1 MDESQHEHEEEDTVD
16 EVLAQADLM
25 ESQEE
30 EDDGPPSKKR
40 KLNKDGKSKKTKGVE
55 KEKSK
60 KRKKKKKES
69 SSSSSSSSEVVELT
83 PEQQTE
89 ENLSRKQ
96 LKLLLLKNPNLNV
109 GEIMKTSER
118 VNSMPI
124 EEVKSYLEAAKIE
137 MGLKKPLAVAENCV
151 GLMAL
156 AVQRYL
162 KTAPDLYRRL
172 MQDTQ
177 LIAAVDE
184 FAPNFGDSVNNP
196 LQILVRLFG
205 HISDVHYGQSH
216 FSNVPPPE

>member
-1 MDESQHEHEEEDTVD
+1 MDESQHEHEEEDSID
-16 EVLAQADLM
+16 QVLAQADLL

-30 EDDGPPSKKR
+30 EDEGPPSKKR
-40 KLNKDGKSKKTKGVE
+40 KINKDGKSKKTKGGE

-60 KRKKKKKES
+60 KRKKKKEAS
-69 SSSSSSSSEVVELT
+69 SSSSSVEEVELT

-151 GLMAL
+151 GLIAL
-156 AVQRYL
+156 GIQRYL
-162 KTAPDLYRRL
+162 KNAPDLYRRL

-205 HISDVHYGQSH
+205 HVSDVHYGQSH
-216 FSNVPPPE
+216 FSSVPPNPE